1 MATLFCQKLT
11 QRPKNPFASENPDN
25 NPFSNPGSFTY
36 TADGFAVTNIE
47 SIQRVAW
54 QDTEALFGRK
64 VNLYTIDWIRLD
76 VFSNSG
82 NSIRLTE
89 KIAGRHPFLQR
100 LSEQIPNV

>member
-1 MATLFCQKLT
+1 MDTLFCQKLT
-11 QRPKNPFASENPDN
+11 QRPKNPFAGENPDN

-36 TADGFAVTNIE
+36 TADGFAVTSIE
-47 SIQRVAW
+47 SIHRVAW
-54 QDTEALFGRK
+54 QDTEVLFGYK
-64 VNLYTIDWIRLD
+64 VNLNTIDRIRLD
-76 VFSNSG
+76 IFSNSS